1 MPRSNKKKK
10 HAIHPVVPVDD
21 SSIVELLNKEKF
33 LMIARAIVSV
43 FHLGYGSYH
52 GTIFFRQVLR
62 DME

>member
-1 MPRSNKKKK
+1 MPRSNKKKQTF
-10 HAIHPVVPVDD
+10 HPVVPADD
-21 SSIVELLNKEKF
+21 APIAELLNKEKF

>member
-33 LMIARAIVSV
+33 LMIARAIVS
-43 FHLGYGSYH
+43 FLSIY
-52 GTIFFRQVLR
+52 
-62 DME
+62 